1 MIKNIDVSMGINKK
15 LIPKFKSPYVI
26 HKILPNDRFIVKDI
40 EGFQQTQV
48 PYEGVISSD
57 NMRHWVRRIN
67 E

>member
-1 MIKNIDVSMGINKK
+1 M
-15 LIPKFKSPYVI
+15 I
-26 HKILPNDRFIVKDI
+26 HKILLNDRFIVKDI